1 VSQNNVPQ
9 GIKGTLYMARAVSKE
24 KGRPYFY
31 FYIILWAISPIRNGL
46 TNFRIFFVD
55 AFTVFY
61 ARALNKPLIHVI
73 GDSHVVPFRG
83 SMPFLAHHLGAATA
97 YNLNKKN
104 NTTKS
109 NEQLFKVIDKLGK
122 KDIVM
127 LCFGE
132 IDCRI
137 HIYYQHKKSDG
148 KYSMEELINRTLS
161 NYGEVMA
168 QLRERGVN
176 FCVYCVSPATK
187 VGNEYKYPFY
197 GSPEIR
203 SQINRMF
210 NEKLR
215 AFCQKN
221 GYAFVDIYGRVAD
234 KDGLMRKEYAGDDIH
249 LNKKAVGLVRAEMKA
264 KLSIDV

>member
-1 VSQNNVPQ
+1 
-9 GIKGTLYMARAVSKE
+9 MARAVSKE

-31 FYIILWAISPIRNGL
+31 VYIILWAISPIRNDL
-46 TNFRIFFVD
+46 TNFRVLLVD
-55 AFTVFY
+55 TFTVLY
-61 ARALNKPLIHVI
+61 ARALKKPLIHVV

-97 YNLNKKN
+97 YNLNSKN
-104 NTTKS
+104 STTRS
-109 NEQLFKVIDKLGK
+109 NEQLFKVIGKLGK
-122 KDIVM
+122 EDIVM
-127 LCFGE
+127 LSFGE

-137 HIYYQHKKSDG
+137 HIYYQHKKSNG
-148 KYSMEELINRTLS
+148 KYSVEELIDRTIS
-161 NYGEVMA
+161 NYGDIMA
-168 QLRERGVN
+168 QLKERGVN

-203 SQINRMF
+203 SQINWMF

-221 GYAFVDIYGRVAD
+221 GYVFIDIYDRVSD
-234 KDGLMRKEYAGDDIH
+234 KDGLMLKEYAGDDIH
-249 LNKKAVGLVRAEMKA
+249 LNKKAVELVRDDLRA
-264 KLSIDV
+264 KLHINT

>member
-31 FYIILWAISPIRNGL
+31 IYIILWAISPVNNGL
-46 TNFRIFFVD
+46 TNFRVFVVD
-55 AFTVFY
+55 ASTVLY
-61 ARALNKPLIHVI
+61 ARAFNKPLIHVV

-83 SMPFLAHHLGAATA
+83 SMPFLTHHLGAATA

-104 NTTKS
+104 STTKS
-109 NEQLFKVIDKLGK
+109 NEQLFKVINKLGK

-127 LCFGE
+127 LSFGE

-137 HIYYQHKKSDG
+137 HIYYQYKKSNE
-148 KYSMEELINRTLS
+148 KYSIGELIDRTIS

-168 QLRERGVN
+168 QLRGRQVN

-197 GSPEIR
+197 GTLEIR
-203 SQINRMF
+203 SQINRTF

-221 GYAFVDIYGRVAD
+221 GYKFIDIYDAVTD
-234 KDGLMRKEYAGDDIH
+234 KDGLMLKEFSGDDIH
-249 LNKKAVGLVRAEMKA
+249 LNKKAVGLVRTEIRT
-264 KLSIDV
+264 KLGIDV